1 MNCRSILLL
10 LSLALGAALP
20 GHSQSAFGAAA
31 NEAVINSQQHQW
43 SVGEMCA
50 VGTATS
56 PSLLLTQG
64 FLQPAGGLV
73 PTQEADLIFTDL
85 RVSPNPTAAI
95 ATLWGYLPAGLTGP
109 LTIQLWNAE
118 GRVIQ
123 SGIAESQS
131 DGFIRHTLDLT
142 SYPAGT
148 YFLCLQHSTSTK
160 TISIVKL

>member
-1 MNCRSILLL
+1 MNCRSILLFFC
-10 LSLALGAALP
+10 LAQGAALP

-31 NEAVINSQQHQW
+31 NAAVINSQQHQW

-64 FLQPAGGLV
+64 FLQPAGGVV
-73 PTQEADLIFTDL
+73 PTQEADPIFTDL
-85 RVSPNPTAAI
+85 LVSPNPTAAS
-95 ATLWGYLPAGLTGP
+95 ATLWGHLPAGLTGP

-118 GRVIQ
+118 GKAVQ
-123 SGIAESQS
+123 SVMVESQS

-142 SYPAGT
+142 AFPAGT
-148 YFLCLQHSTSTK
+148 YFLSLQHSTATK

>member
-1 MNCRSILLL
+1 MNCRTILLFFC
-10 LSLALGAALP
+10 LAQGAALP
-20 GHSQSAFGAAA
+20 IRSQSVLGAAA
-31 NEAVINSQQHQW
+31 NEAVINSRQHQW

-50 VGTATS
+50 VGTVTS

-64 FLQPAGGLV
+64 FLQPAGGVV

-148 YFLCLQHSTSTK
+148 YFLYLQHSTATK

>member
-64 FLQPAGGLV
+64 FLQPAGGVV

-95 ATLWGYLPAGLTGP
+95 ATLWGYLP
-109 LTIQLWNAE
+109 
-118 GRVIQ
+118 
-123 SGIAESQS
+123 
-131 DGFIRHTLDLT
+131 
-142 SYPAGT
+142 
-148 YFLCLQHSTSTK
+148 
-160 TISIVKL
+160 